1 MKEIDLMI
9 FDLDGTLV
17 DSGDDIAS
25 AVNYTLKKMSL
36 PTLKKEILLSFVGD
50 GVREL
55 IERSIGD
62 DNRHKAN
69 EAYEMLISYYRIHCL
84 DTTSLYPGVTEV
96 LSHFRETKKV
106 IVTNKIEDLSRS
118 ITGALKIDGYFED
131 IIGRDTAPY
140 KKPDPALMKL
150 LTEKYMADVKKTVV
164 VGDGWNDIK
173 LAKNSGALSCALL
186 NGLGKRD
193 SLLELNPD
201 YACENIKELKD
212 LFL

>member
-1 MKEIDLMI
+1 MKKIDLMI

-25 AVNYTLKKMSL
+25 AVNYTLQKMSL
-36 PTLKKEILLSFVGD
+36 PVLEREIVLGYVGD

-62 DNRHKAN
+62 DNRDKAK

-84 DTTSLYPGVTEV
+84 DTTSVYPGVTDV
-96 LSHFRETKKV
+96 LYHFRETKKV
-106 IVTNKIEDLSRS
+106 IVTNKIEDLSRIIAS
-118 ITGALKIDGYFED
+118 ALEIDGYFEE
-131 IIGRDTAPY
+131 IIGRDTGPY
-140 KKPDPALMKL
+140 KKPDPALMNL
-150 LTEKYMADVKKTVV
+150 LTEKFSADVKKTVV
-164 VGDGWNDIK
+164 VGDGWNDIN

-201 YACENIKELKD
+201 YACENITELKD
-212 LFL
+212 LFF